1 MTTTGKI
8 LKSHGF
14 DTLDEFS
21 KLVDVP
27 VSTLKDWRQARPKRF
42 NILIA
47 GAKAIQ
53 REEFLKAF
61 FEKTR
66 E

>member
-14 DTLDEFS
+14 KTLDEFS

-42 NILIA
+42 KVLIA
-47 GAKAIQ
+47 GAKAVQ
-53 REEFLKAF
+53 REELLKTA
-61 FEKTR
+61 FEKNR
-66 E
+66 